1 MKLKALLLSL
11 SLLIPTSASAG
22 YVNNGIHFM
31 DGRDFNHPAAGEIIR
46 ELDRLQVPVLDG
58 GKNNIDICHPQD
70 EYYTM
75 GYYVPSR
82 NYIVICTNVTSKSE
96 QMTTLTHEAVHV
108 IQDLRTGIN
117 NSRMGQVSDQKY
129 HYYVKSLSDHHVTII
144 TELYDRS
151 DWVLEA
157 EAFGLQYFP
166 HTVKHMLRKFVF

>member
-11 SLLIPTSASAG
+11 SLLAPTSASAG
-22 YVNNGIHFM
+22 YVSHGIHFM
-31 DGRDFNHPAAGEIIR
+31 DGRDFNHPVAGEIIN

-58 GKNNIDICHPQD
+58 GKNNIDICQPQD

-82 NYIVICTNVTSKSE
+82 NYIVICTNVTTKEE

-108 IQDLRTGIN
+108 VQDLRTGIN
-117 NSRMGQVSDQKY
+117 NSRMGGISNEKFD
-129 HYYVKSLSDHHVTII
+129 YYVKRLSDHHVTII
-144 TELYDRS
+144 TEAYDKS
-151 DWVLEA
+151 DWVLEV